1 MMIRMRP
8 LILVFLLLAGI
19 GVRAQSDMMI
29 QGVSPNLYL
38 THIVSA
44 KETWYSLGRMYNL
57 SPKEIA
63 AYNKGSIDKPL
74 AIGQKVQV
82 PLIPA
87 NFAQDNSSAT
97 GEGVPLYH
105 VVQEK
110 EWMYRI
116 SVNHNKVPIE
126 NLEKWNSISR
136 DQAKAGTKLIV
147 GFLKVKN
154 GQAPVAAA
162 TVAKPAT
169 GTEPTKNAPPMK
181 DLSTIPKETPKKE
194 AATEPKALPP
204 STTTTS
210 ENTSN
215 TSNPSATENTANTS
229 NSSTS
234 NTPVQASTIPTSD
247 KNFKGGYFKSQ
258 YSESGKTTGGVS
270 GVFKST
276 SGWNDGKYYALMNNV
291 PVGTIVKVNFPS
303 TNKTVYAKVLGQLP
317 DMRESTGLAIR
328 LSEAAASE
336 LGASNGKFSVAVNY

>member
-1 MMIRMRP
+1 MIRMRR

-29 QGVSPNLYL
+29 QGVSPNLHL
-38 THIVSA
+38 THTVSP

-63 AYNKGSIDKPL
+63 AFNKGSIEKPL
-74 AIGQKVQV
+74 SIGQTIQI
-82 PLIPA
+82 PLKPG
-87 NFAQDNSSAT
+87 NFSQDNSSAT
-97 GEGVPLYH
+97 SDVLVPLYH

-154 GQAPVAAA
+154 GQSPAATAPVAKSENSAP
-162 TVAKPAT
+162 PAT
-169 GTEPTKNAPPMK
+169 HKEAPPLK
-181 DLSTIPKETPKKE
+181 DLSTIPKETPKTE

-204 STTTTS
+204 STVSTS
-210 ENTSN
+210 
-215 TSNPSATENTANTS
+215 
-229 NSSTS
+229 SST
-234 NTPVQASTIPTSD
+234 TASTVPASGKT
-247 KNFKGGYFKSQ
+247 FKGGYFKSQ
-258 YSESGKTTGGVS
+258 YSETGKSTGGVS

-276 SGWNDGKYYALMNNV
+276 SGWNDGKYYALMNNI

-317 DMRESTGLAIR
+317 DMRESAGLAIR

-336 LGASNGKFSVAVNY
+336 LGASNSKFSVDVTY

>member
-1 MMIRMRP
+1 MIRMRP
-8 LILVFLLLAGI
+8 LILVLLLLSGI

-29 QGVSPNLYL
+29 QGVSPNLHL
-38 THIVSA
+38 THTVSP

-57 SPKEIA
+57 APKEIA
-63 AYNKGSIDKPL
+63 AYNKGSIEKPL
-74 AIGQKVQV
+74 SIGQTIQI
-82 PLIPA
+82 PLKSV
-87 NFAQDNSSAT
+87 NFSQDNSSAT
-97 GEGVPLYH
+97 SDVLVPLYH

-154 GQAPVAAA
+154 GQSPAA
-162 TVAKPAT
+162 TAPIAKSENS
-169 GTEPTKNAPPMK
+169 GTPQTPPLQ

-194 AATEPKALPP
+194 AAVEPKALPP
-204 STTTTS
+204 STTGNS
-210 ENTSN
+210 S
-215 TSNPSATENTANTS
+215 SATGSTA
-229 NSSTS
+229 
-234 NTPVQASTIPTSD
+234 PD

-258 YSESGKTTGGVS
+258 YSESGKSTGGVS

-276 SGWNDGKYYALMNNV
+276 SGWSDGKYYALMNNI

-317 DMRESTGLAIR
+317 DMRESSGLAIR
-328 LSEAAASE
+328 LSEAAATE
-336 LGASNGKFSVAVNY
+336 LGASNSKFNVDVKY